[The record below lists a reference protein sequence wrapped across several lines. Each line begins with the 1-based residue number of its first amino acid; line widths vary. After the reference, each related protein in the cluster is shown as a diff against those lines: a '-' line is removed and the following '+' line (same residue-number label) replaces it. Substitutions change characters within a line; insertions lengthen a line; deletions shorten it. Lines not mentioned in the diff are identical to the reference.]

1 VLVLGGCR
9 GSASAPPGTGGEPVQ
24 PGGIPAALA
33 EGSRIFF
40 VSTRGGNPEI
50 YTMRGDGSGATNLT
64 DHPADDL
71 GPVVSL
77 DGRTIGFTSSRPE
90 RAGFVMGPT
99 ARGSPA

>member
-1 VLVLGGCR
+1 
-9 GSASAPPGTGGEPVQ
+9 
-24 PGGIPAALA
+24 
-33 EGSRIFF
+33 
-40 VSTRGGNPEI
+40 
-50 YTMRGDGSGATNLT
+50 MRGDGSGATNLT

-71 GPVVSL
+71 GPAVSL

>member
-1 VLVLGGCR
+1 
-9 GSASAPPGTGGEPVQ
+9 
-24 PGGIPAALA
+24 
-33 EGSRIFF
+33 
-40 VSTRGGNPEI
+40 
-50 YTMRGDGSGATNLT
+50 MRGDESGATNLT

-71 GPVVSL
+71 GPAVSL